1 MSNKQLE
8 LHAII
13 GASGSGKSIHVKT
26 KLLKPAPRRL
36 LIWDFKREYSTWATP
51 TEKISDVVR
60 AVRNQKAFAVAF
72 WPSMD
77 TKQRAAQFDQ
87 FCRIAYAVKNCT
99 LLVEELA
106 FVTKA
111 GWAPP
116 AWMMM
121 TCTGRHEGIRIIGTS
136 QRPAQVDKNFL
147 GNATV
152 LHCGRLQD
160 QNDVRVMSDLLFVP
174 KAELVQLKP
183 LEYLERDMQTGKN
196 KRGLVKIPAKTDP
209 PEKKVRGNTEKIP
222 VTDTDTVTA
231 S

>member
-1 MSNKQLE
+1 MSSKKLE

-36 LIWDFKREYSTWATP
+36 LVWDFKREYSEWATP

-60 AVRNQKAFAVAF
+60 AVRDAKTFAVAF

-77 TKQRAAQFDQ
+77 TKKRGEQFDQ

-106 FVTKA
+106 FVTKP

-160 QNDVRVMSDLLFVP
+160 KNDVRVMSDLLFVDR
-174 KAELVQLKP
+174 ADLVQLQP
-183 LEYLERDMQTGKN
+183 LEYIERDMQTGQN
-196 KRGLVKIPAKTDP
+196 RRGKVIIPARTGP
-209 PEKKVRGNTEKIP
+209 PAKKNRATKP
-222 VTDTDTVTA
+222 DTDTDTVTA